1 MLQRRSRMAYYNTCP
16 HCGCNLD
23 PGERCDC
30 QDAHER
36 KRRKRIANNLK
47 MSELLEV
54 EECQQIEL
62 KLCC

>member
-1 MLQRRSRMAYYNTCP
+1 MAYYNTCP

-36 KRRKRIANNLK
+36 KRIANNLK

>member
-1 MLQRRSRMAYYNTCP
+1 MAYYNTCP

-54 EECQQIEL
+54 EECQQIES